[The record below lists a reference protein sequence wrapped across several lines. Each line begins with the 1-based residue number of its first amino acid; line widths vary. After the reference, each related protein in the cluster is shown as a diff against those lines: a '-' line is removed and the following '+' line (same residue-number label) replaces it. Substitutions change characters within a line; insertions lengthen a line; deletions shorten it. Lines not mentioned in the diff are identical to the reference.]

1 MWKGALDAAG
11 WARARAF
18 GGPTLGC
25 SCDRETTMAR
35 LTYADVLPVM
45 DEAVRRCP
53 NAVLR
58 RDVLAAAAA
67 GLALNR
73 PEDPV
78 AFVVALLAKPMGA
91 ARLPMH
97 RPRSAPTV
105 RRPVT
110 CHRHPPSPRPVS
122 ASPPPSPVR
131 LLPFEVEQIAAVNMI
146 AAAQRGHAGRA
157 RVRRLRVEHELG
169 LTGSEDERAAIT
181 RIQAQQRGQAD
192 RRRIRQIKGQ
202 QIEESLGLVGSEEER
217 AAITRLQ
224 AQQRGNITRK
234 SLSTRPVE

>member
-1 MWKGALDAAG
+1 
-11 WARARAF
+11 
-18 GGPTLGC
+18 
-25 SCDRETTMAR
+25 MAR

-67 GLALNR
+67 GLALHR

-157 RVRRLRVEHELG
+157 RVRRLRVERELG